1 MGIESSEKAAEMEA
15 SKSADEQG
23 GKVAPR
29 SLVDIRAARE
39 GRAAEAMKMKD
50 EQIRILTE
58 QNGKLLESIDHA
70 EQEINALQLEKLTIE
85 EENRSLHEKNFE
97 VQSKAQAADGQ
108 LEEIRTE
115 SSDREKE
122 LKIMTAQNTELLR
135 LLEAEEGNNANLAA
149 ECEVS
154 RSEARDLKGK
164 YEALINTSKSYEE
177 LANKSVREGQLQAEE
192 VRLLRAEVEHL
203 KQQSNEMSMKTTV
216 EIESLQEQLRV
227 RKEKQYQ
234 LLEKL
239 QQQEEARRQAE
250 DQVSCM
256 DDRIRE
262 LRTKTSETETQLQLE
277 INSKLSQED
286 ANRKLVFD
294 TQALSDE
301 NKELTSKWEKSEQE
315 RLRLEAEARDSGE
328 QLREMAEKVFQL
340 LERLKLAE
348 LGKTRSMEAL
358 RTKEQEVHALKKK
371 NTRLINE
378 STKEGKARVKAEL
391 DKKVLEDQIRAL
403 KKHNAQLGQRCKEEA
418 KLKIREEEERKEA
431 EEKVRT
437 LNGRLSFL
445 LNKVQTDEEE
455 KVVQREDTKKM
466 EGQLQNLAERCET
479 LQKDLDSSEDRNRN
493 LAQKID
499 LKDEEVQATK
509 IKLEALEQ
517 LVNEQEESKEGKEN
531 QHLASKGCQQDRPL
545 AGGRLRFF
553 VESKPTLGMVL
564 IKGKCVKDREWL
576 DTTGC
581 NGFLRK
587 ALKSQNTQEM
597 LIQKLA
603 ELYGSAI
610 TQEEDREKIEN
621 ELKERDE
628 EVERLDKKVDYMHC
642 KLSTEEESKRRTLLR
657 YVNAVKASVSLGEPG
672 SEKDREEVGRVGAG
686 KIRLPEANLTDE
698 EVHAVASTLQNNQ
711 SIAELNLR
719 GNFITDEGSRAIAAL
734 LSGPSTLRNVD
745 LRGNRISR
753 NGVKILASA
762 LERSRRVKHVYV
774 HAGGKIE
781 ALGTNDLEGIRSS
794 EEAADDAIPLVSVDT
809 VCVVDL
815 RENNPKHPDPL
826 GVKQELVMSSLDKL
840 PTQGNGP
847 TKAFDVGGLA
857 SPCKAQT
864 EKATK
869 RQNSKGRKKTDTKK
883 RNEMIKEALQREKGW
898 RGRAG
903 GLDLGKTR
911 SHSQSPPQKLKQK
924 HGDHVTDDLPPVRPS
939 SAESFQREKAKQKNE
954 DSLHSSRP
962 QISPFLQ
969 QMTTQK
975 R

>member
-1 MGIESSEKAAEMEA
+1 MKTNKMAMDCEKPVDMERKEKEDA
-15 SKSADEQG
+15 G
-23 GKVAPR
+23 GTVAPR

-39 GRAAEAMKMKD
+39 GRAAEAMRMKD

-58 QNGKLLESIDHA
+58 QNSKLLESIDHA
-70 EQEINALQLEKLTIE
+70 EQEINAMQLEKLTIE
-85 EENRSLHEKNFE
+85 EENRSLNEKNFE
-97 VQSKAQAADGQ
+97 VQSKARAADGQ

-122 LKIMTAQNTELLR
+122 LKVMTAQNTELLR
-135 LLEAEEGNNANLAA
+135 LLEAEEGNNAKLAA
-149 ECEVS
+149 DCEAS
-154 RSEARDLKGK
+154 RSEARELKGK
-164 YEALINTSKSYEE
+164 YEALLGTSKSYED
-177 LANKSVREGQLQAEE
+177 LANKYVREGQLQAEE

-239 QQQEEARRQAE
+239 QHQEEARRQAE

-256 DDRIRE
+256 DERIRE

-286 ANRKLVFD
+286 ANRKLTFD
-294 TQALSDE
+294 RSALTDE
-301 NKELTSKWEKSEQE
+301 NKDLNSKWEKSEQE

-391 DKKVLEDQIRAL
+391 DKKILEDQIRAL

-418 KLKIREEEERKEA
+418 KMKVREEEERREA
-431 EEKVRT
+431 EEKIRT

-466 EGQLQNLAERCET
+466 EGQLQNLAGRCES
-479 LQKDLDSSEDRNRN
+479 LQKDLDRSEERNRN
-493 LAQKID
+493 LAKKID
-499 LKDEEVQATK
+499 AKEEELQATR
-509 IKLEALEQ
+509 IKLNALDQ
-517 LVNEQEESKEGKEN
+517 LVSEQEESKEEKEN
-531 QHLASKGCQQDRPL
+531 QQLARKDSQDRHL

-553 VESKPTLGMVL
+553 VESKPTLGMVI

-581 NGFLRK
+581 NAFLRK

-603 ELYGSAI
+603 ELYGSSL
-610 TQEEDREKIEN
+610 TQEEDRGKIDV
-621 ELKERDE
+621 ELKERDDE
-628 EVERLDKKVDYMHC
+628 MERLHKKLDYMHC
-642 KLSTEEESKRRTLLR
+642 KLSAEEESKRRTLLR

-686 KIRLPEANLTDE
+686 RIRLPEANLTDE
-698 EVHAVASTLQNNQ
+698 EVHAMAATLRSNQ

-719 GNFITDEGSRAIAAL
+719 GNLITDEGSRAIASI
-734 LSGPSTLRNVD
+734 LSGPSALRNID

-753 NGVKILASA
+753 NGVKAIAEA
-762 LERSRRVKHVYV
+762 LERSKRVKHVYV

-781 ALGTNDLEGIRSS
+781 ALGTNDLDGIKEVDKS
-794 EEAADDAIPLVSVDT
+794 EDESAPLISVDT
-809 VCVVDL
+809 ICTVDL
-815 RENNPKHPDPL
+815 RENTPNHPDPL
-826 GVKQELVMSSLDKL
+826 GVKQELVMSTLRK
-840 PTQGNGP
+840 PTSQDNGSA
-847 TKAFDVGGLA
+847 KAFNVGNLA
-857 SPCKAQT
+857 APGKCQAEDETPKKQRS
-864 EKATK
+864 
-869 RQNSKGRKKTDTKK
+869 NGRKKNETKK
-883 RNEMIKEALQREKGW
+883 RCEINKGALQREKGW
-898 RGRAG
+898 QGRAG

-911 SHSQSPPQKLKQK
+911 SHSPPPPPSMKQK
-924 HGDHVTDDLPPVRPS
+924 QGESDAVDQPRGRPS
-939 SAESFQREKAKQKNE
+939 SAETQDHDLAKQM
-954 DSLHSSRP
+954 RP

-969 QMTTQK
+969 QLTAQK
-975 R
+975 H